1 MGKYAIL
8 VVSALIFSMITYSHA
23 LRNALFI
30 SNARTV
36 ESYSQNQAHNI
47 AQSAAMVVI
56 NNLRNDS
63 DSSFKPGVGNVYS
76 FPSPDGFE
84 PWPEMDGEYHIGVT
98 NQADTML
105 VLSSTGRF
113 EDTIYSVTLGLEL
126 GESLWNPEF
135 NQALHAENLIDLEGT
150 VDIEC
155 EHDDLPCQVTTNSIK
170 EASVKVSGSSKI
182 DGDLFVGPNGDLNK
196 VVTGQENISG
206 ELGVMSQKLNYPMP
220 NFPDFNELNFLNTGE
235 SISDGRTL
243 NPQDYDKKHID
254 SINLSGRPSTLTI
267 NTGDEDRELKVGFLE
282 LGGQNKIEVIGE
294 GKLSIYV
301 DYKFEMKGGSEIIT
315 EDGNVKQIMVYYK
328 GNQDVEISE
337 YDETL
342 QWAGNTLLNGSLFA
356 DKANIKFTGTAG
368 VKGNVITGG
377 DVELYGT
384 PTAISRLIYTPNGRV
399 EMRGTSVIRGAV
411 VADSFFGK
419 GTPHIIFDQDFE
431 AELPDLF
438 VDGGGFDI
446 VYWN

>member
-113 EDTIYSVTLGLEL
+113 EDTMYRTNIGLRIGSTIWNPTFDQALHSELDILGQGNISIECVHDTPQCHATLNSSEDNSVTLDGNVIL
-126 GESLWNPEF
+126 
-135 NQALHAENLIDLEGT
+135 
-150 VDIEC
+150 
-155 EHDDLPCQVTTNSIK
+155 
-170 EASVKVSGSSKI
+170 
-182 DGDLFVGPNGDLNK
+182 DGDLFIGPGGIAES
-196 VVTGQENISG
+196 VISG
-206 ELGVMSQKLNYPMP
+206 LDKITGEVHTMQQKLDYPLPQFPNYEQETFMP
-220 NFPDFNELNFLNTGE
+220 GN
-235 SISDGRTL
+235 SIYSQSTTL
-243 NPQDYDKKHID
+243 NPDDYDQRHIPE
-254 SINLSGRPSTLTI
+254 LFMTSGNNTLTI
-267 NTGDEDRELKVGFLE
+267 NTGNEDRTLRVGRMNLS
-282 LGGQNKIEVIGE
+282 GQNKIEVVGE
-294 GKLSIYV
+294 GKLDIYV
-301 DYKFEMKGGSEIIT
+301 DYEIDMKGGSSINENGET
-315 EDGNVKQIMVYYK
+315 SNLNLFYRGT
-328 GNQDVEISE
+328 QDVEL
-337 YDETL
+337 YDETIEL
-342 QWAGNTLLNGSLFA
+342 AGNTLFNGNFFA
-356 DKANIKFTGTAG
+356 DKANIKMRGTTGIQ
-368 VKGNVITGG
+368 GNVITGG
-377 DVELYGT
+377 NVDISGDAEAL
-384 PTAISRLIYTPNGRV
+384 SRLIYAPEGMVTMG
-399 EMRGTSVIRGAV
+399 GGSVI
-411 VADSFFGK
+411 K
-419 GTPHIIFDQDFE
+419 GSVISEKFESHGNAKLIFDQDLD
-431 AELPDLF
+431 AELPDLI
-438 VDGGGFDI
+438 VSDGDFPI